1 MIITINL
8 IRWDTFVEWS
18 MDNSDGIT
26 MIVLY
31 LKIKLNLNDL
41 MINDRIRKKD
51 FEIQSDI
58 VGTNYKLLFKVFKY
72 ILKL

>member
-1 MIITINL
+1 MGYIC
-8 IRWDTFVEWS
+8 R

-41 MINDRIRKKD
+41 MINDRIWKKD